1 MKLVIIEVYINMYN
15 LIIKHSLSFFLL
27 VQDQFYEYMF
37 AEAVKQDIKVLLESK
52 PKILLVHSSSGHKQ
66 ALKEVLSTPAVSA
79 RLADTKV
86 SSCPPI
92 VARNYSCMH
101 TQAIAEVKA
110 LESFY
115 SMLQSEPDRAYY
127 G

>member
-1 MKLVIIEVYINMYN
+1 MVNNPLY
-15 LIIKHSLSFFLL
+15 LSPSC
-27 VQDQFYEYMF
+27 VQDQFYEHLF
-37 AEAVKQDIKVLLESK
+37 AEAVKQDIKVLLENK
-52 PKILLVHSSSGHKQ
+52 PKFLLVHSSSGHKQ
-66 ALKEVLSTPAVSA
+66 ALKEVLSSQSVSA

-86 SSCPPI
+86 GYLSLSSSLFHKL
-92 VARNYSCMH
+92 VLM
-101 TQAIAEVKA
+101 QAISEVKA